1 MAFGRYRLGLQ
12 GFPLRGPH
20 HPCGCGFRGVPHDLH
35 FTFRAPDGCGRA
47 AESLPTFGFFASL
60 GIRSSCVS
68 SVPLVRSVTLSRDPT
83 TLTSRGICASTPDS
97 VSTVIVALAAKPVR
111 LFRPRGFSPPRRFPP
126 HRGSGL
132 VASRYRKGFA
142 SFPRRVHRLL
152 RCVGP
157 KTVIRLHPAIRA
169 VSRCAPHTPRRSP
182 PVSSR
187 VASLRPLP
195 PRRCAFV
202 TC

>member
-1 MAFGRYRLGLQ
+1 MPAGPS
-12 GFPLRGPH
+12 GFSLRVPL
-20 HPCGCGFRGVPHDLH
+20 HPSKCGFRGVPHGLH
-35 FTFRAPDGCGRA
+35 FTFRAPDSCGRA
-47 AESLPTFGFFASL
+47 TESLPTFGFFASH
-60 GIRSSCVS
+60 GFRSSCVNS
-68 SVPLVRSVTLSRDPT
+68 MPLVRQVPLSRDPT
-83 TLTSRGICASTPDS
+83 TLASRGICASTPDS
-97 VSTVIVALAAKPVR
+97 VATVIVALAAKPAR
-111 LFRPRGFSPPRRFPP
+111 PFRPCGFSPLRRFPP

-152 RCVGP
+152 RCIGP
-157 KTVIRLHPAIRA
+157 KTVTRLHPAVRA

-195 PRRCAFV
+195 PRR
-202 TC
+202 